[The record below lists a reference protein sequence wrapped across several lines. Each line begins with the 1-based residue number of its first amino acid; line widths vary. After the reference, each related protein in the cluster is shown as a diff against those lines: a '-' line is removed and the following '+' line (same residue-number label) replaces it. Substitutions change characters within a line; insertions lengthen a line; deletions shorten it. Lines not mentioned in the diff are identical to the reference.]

1 MIQKY
6 PIIKSL
12 PYNLRIS
19 QDQLKIIEVKHSWK
33 RISIGQTDQEKKNA
47 ELQAGL
53 RSDPI
58 NTDCA
63 SAFFQNLLLGCS

>member
-1 MIQKY
+1 MIQEY
-6 PIIKSL
+6 PVIKDL
-12 PYNLRIS
+12 PYNLRIP
-19 QDQLKIIEVKHSWK
+19 QHQLKIIEVKHSRK
-33 RISIGQTDQEKKNA
+33 RISIGQAGQGEKEA
-47 ELQAGL
+47 ELQPGL